1 METSRGIIGEAR
13 VTASH
18 AGFPIPSC
26 IKPPIPAILKLRAW
40 LSPRYSCTS
49 GAPRSTKLRAPCCCD
64 RRVAHIDSMIVAV
77 DGAYPG
83 NGANPTESSC
93 GVYVGPDN
101 RHNISILMPD
111 Y

>member
-1 METSRGIIGEAR
+1 
-13 VTASH
+13 
-18 AGFPIPSC
+18 
-26 IKPPIPAILKLRAW
+26 
-40 LSPRYSCTS
+40 
-49 GAPRSTKLRAPCCCD
+49 
-64 RRVAHIDSMIVAV
+64 VAHIDSMIVAV